1 MAIYKAALTSNFTQI
16 DNAIITST
24 MPPVAFKIYSYLI
37 SKPETWQPKAHDIK
51 KQLGLSAYATKKAL
65 RWLCSAGYAAW
76 VRLKTGHTI
85 WHIFSN
91 PKVVSSTIFANPNRN
106 PELSLAQPETVYS
119 PVIPPQFENSQV
131 DNQPVLVISETEEIN
146 KPLPAPEPEPEP
158 PLPLPTPIPPI
169 PEPESVVVSSE
180 LIYPVQLN
188 PVQKKAARAVIK
200 KVSQPEI
207 QQEVLFALAYAIAS
221 GTVKS
226 PVAYLNGLVTR
237 ANNGTFEPVTATTAS
252 KQGGKPLIPIWQGF
266 GQSSPSKP
274 ETATGFIQQARAA
287 LRGAK
292 C

>member
-1 MAIYKAALTSNFTQI
+1 MASVEINQDFYIMLIYRTSPTSNFTI
-16 DNAIITST
+16 FSNELVTSA
-24 MPPVAFKIYSYLI
+24 MPPVAKTVLLYLL
-37 SKPETWQPKAHDIK
+37 SKPDTWQAKAHDIR
-51 KQLGLSAYATKKAL
+51 KQLELSAYAVKKAL

-76 VRLKTGHTI
+76 VRLKSGHTI
-85 WHIFSN
+85 WRIFSN
-91 PKVVSSTIFANPNRN
+91 PKGNS
-106 PELSLAQPETVYS
+106 ELRFAQPKTSHS
-119 PVIPPQFENSQV
+119 PAIPPQVEIPQV
-131 DNQPVLVISETEEIN
+131 ENQPVLVITETEKTN
-146 KPLPAPEPEPEP
+146 KPLLA
-158 PLPLPTPIPPI
+158 TDVPPI
-169 PEPESVVVSSE
+169 AEKLVVVSSE
-180 LIYPVQLN
+180 LIYPEQLN

-200 KVSQPEI
+200 KVKQSEI
-207 QQEVLFALAYAIAS
+207 QQEVLFALAYAIVS